1 MSFLNA
7 RSIAVEG
14 IGFGTRA
21 ISILGFKWFDITVEP
36 PLPVIEGG
44 GGSGEKRPSFLV
56 ITIYLKNKTIKKRFE
71 VYNATQIISIIAK
84 LKSAIELTVS
94 FKNQVV
100 NFVRPVTKLNKVES
114 VTPEIKVTQKT
125 PEITVR
131 RTK

>member
-14 IGFGTRA
+14 VGFGARA

-36 PLPVIEGG
+36 PLPIIEGG

-56 ITIYLKNKTIKKRFE
+56 ITVYLKNKTIKKRFE
-71 VYNATQIISIIAK
+71 VNDPSQIISIVAK
-84 LKSAIELTVS
+84 LKSVIALTVS

-100 NFVRPVTKLNKVES
+100 NFVKPVTKLNKVES
-114 VTPEIKVTQKT
+114 VTPVIKVTPKT